1 MRRRP
6 AARRAR
12 PRPSAGGRAS
22 RARRGEGHA
31 PCGDS
36 RARSTPRARGRARPM
51 RARVTMGSDRESART
66 PGRPGRPASAGASP
80 RRRGS
85 GMDRASGATGDRG
98 RRGDTRPAAG
108 GERRSRAGGAY
119 TMGGH
124 RGYLGEVLE
133 VRLQG
138 LFWSSEAVPRRP
150 SRRGLHMN
158 TDKPVYVSADGL
170 KKLEAEL
177 EELRTHKRREV
188 AERIHNAME
197 FGDFSEN
204 SELEQAKNDQAFLEG
219 RILSLEQML
228 KKAVV
233 IEQNGHHDLVEI
245 GSKVV
250 VEAEG
255 ERNEYVIVGSA
266 EASPGEGRISN
277 ESPVGKALIGHRAGE
292 TVKLT
297 VPAGAVQMKILGV
310 S

>member
-1 MRRRP
+1 
-6 AARRAR
+6 
-12 PRPSAGGRAS
+12 
-22 RARRGEGHA
+22 
-31 PCGDS
+31 
-36 RARSTPRARGRARPM
+36 
-51 RARVTMGSDRESART
+51 
-66 PGRPGRPASAGASP
+66 
-80 RRRGS
+80 
-85 GMDRASGATGDRG
+85 
-98 RRGDTRPAAG
+98 
-108 GERRSRAGGAY
+108 
-119 TMGGH
+119 
-124 RGYLGEVLE
+124 
-133 VRLQG
+133 
-138 LFWSSEAVPRRP
+138 
-150 SRRGLHMN
+150 MN

-245 GSKVV
+245 GSKVI

-277 ESPVGKALIGHRAGE
+277 ESPVGKALLGHRPGE

-297 VPAGAVQMKILGV
+297 VPAGTLQMKILGV